1 MSKPTLPFIGVG
13 VRLGVRMK
21 RQASVN
27 TLLNVNR
34 WRSRIADKSKAL
46 LSTAERADCEI
57 FATDDLSPSR

>member
-1 MSKPTLPFIGVG
+1 
-13 VRLGVRMK
+13 MK

-34 WRSRIADKSKAL
+34 WRSRIADKSKVL
-46 LSTAERADCEI
+46 LSTAERADSEI